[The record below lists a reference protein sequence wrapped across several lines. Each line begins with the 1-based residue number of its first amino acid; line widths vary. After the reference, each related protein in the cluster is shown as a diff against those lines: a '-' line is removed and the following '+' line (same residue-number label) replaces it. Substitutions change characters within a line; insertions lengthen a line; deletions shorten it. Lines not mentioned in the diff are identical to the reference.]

1 MKIDNIM
8 RKRVLLLVVLFVSL
22 ALSAQ
27 DRRPLPTERSRFFN
41 LTADEVK
48 VDTVLPHFGYSY
60 ALGENYRDSIYT
72 VSIVYPEFIDMSPTD
87 VKMYEQVSGK
97 PLPALPEVSQ
107 GIGVNRKRGFYYV
120 DFCPLVYRDGRYQ
133 ILVSFMLKF
142 ESRPRTSSHPSSLI
156 PHPKRAQTRAGEA
169 AGRYATQSVLATGK
183 WAKIRVP
190 ASGVYQLPSSVIQK
204 AGFTDL
210 SKVKIYGYGGNLQRE
225 VLTEADLIAF
235 DDLKEVPTCTVDGR
249 KLFYAKGPVSW
260 TSPTV
265 SRRTRNPY
273 SDYGYYFITQTDAA
287 PATLSEEE
295 FVAAYYPA
303 NDDYHTL
310 YEVDKVA
317 FMQGGRNLY
326 GDKYIYGE
334 EAEEYTISGH
344 PTTTSGTLT
353 VNVAGKGGNKVEV
366 LLNGESLGTV
376 TLPSGSYADSGERS
390 LTKHF
395 DNFKE
400 TNTVSVKSQQG
411 CRLDYISV
419 AWDEPMPAPDLHS
432 ASLPSAEYV
441 YNITNQNHHADGFYD
456 MVIIIPTTQ
465 KLLKQAERIKT
476 FHEQRDG
483 LRVKIVPAD
492 ELYNEFASGTPDAN
506 AYRRYLK
513 MLYDRAE
520 TEADMPKYLLLFG
533 DGLWDNRMLTSGAKG
548 LNPDDFLLCFE
559 SENSFSDT
567 ECYVDDNFYCL
578 LDDGEGGNLTARD
591 MPDMAVGRFPVT
603 EESDAKI
610 IVDKTIAYV
619 QNKNAGGWQNTI
631 MVMGDDGNNNDHMND
646 ANRIAE
652 EVLQNYPGYYVR
664 KVMWDAYPL
673 VSTSA
678 GNTYPDVT
686 RIIKQQ
692 QANGALIMNYS
703 GHGRPDQI
711 SHEKVLLLNDFEQF
725 KNVNM
730 PLWITASCD
739 IMPFD
744 GTHETIG
751 ETSVL
756 SPHGGAV
763 AFFGTCRTVF
773 QSANYQINRAFT
785 QHVLSQDANGKPTTI
800 GEAQRLAKI
809 ELITRGRDLQENKL
823 QYQLLGDP
831 AIALNQPTLD
841 IVVDE
846 INGTPTSSG
855 SLIPLS
861 AGTVAKIKGHVKDAA
876 DFNGLLSAMVRDS
889 RELIT
894 CRLNDTSK
902 DGADTP
908 FTYYDRTKVLFNGND
923 SIRNGQF
930 EIAFAV
936 PMDINYT
943 GEAGLLNLH
952 AVSNDRKSIAHG
964 ACEQFTIGGGDD
976 IDNDNIGPSI
986 FCYLNSPSF
995 TNGGKVNCTPYFVA
1009 QVKDENGINATGNGV
1024 GHDLQ
1029 LIIDGQ
1035 MARTYNLND
1044 YFTFDFGTYMSGQV
1058 GFAIPELEEGEHKLQ
1073 FRAWDI
1079 LNNSSTAELT
1089 FNVVKGLEPNI
1100 FSIGTTNNP
1109 ATTNTTFIINH
1120 DRIGSTMDVEIN
1132 LYDTSG
1138 RQLWRHEENGVS
1150 ADGAYTVDWD
1160 LTVDSGNRLQT
1171 GVYIYRV
1178 GLSTDGSQRAYK
1190 AKKLIVIGNK

>member
-1 MKIDNIM
+1 M
-8 RKRVLLLVVLFVSL
+8 RKLIILLLLGVCLGSQ
-22 ALSAQ
+22 AQ
-27 DRRPLPTERSRFFN
+27 DRRLPQVRPAEVSRFFN

-48 VDTVLPHFGYSY
+48 VDTLMPHFGYSFP
-60 ALGENYRDSIYT
+60 LGENYRDSIYSA
-72 VSIVYPEFIDMSPTD
+72 SIVYPEFIDMSPAD
-87 VKMYEQVSGK
+87 IAFYESVCGK
-97 PLPALPEVSQ
+97 PLPELPEISQ
-107 GIGVNRKRGFYYV
+107 GIGLDRKRASYDV
-120 DFCPLVYRDGRYQ
+120 DFCPLVFRDGRYQ
-133 ILVSFMLKF
+133 ILVSFMLKL
-142 ESRPRTSSHPSSLI
+142 EA
-156 PHPKRAQTRAGEA
+156 KRKAQGARRAKAETRAGDA
-169 AGRYATQSVLATGK
+169 ASRYAAQSVLATGK

-190 ASGVYQLPSSVIQK
+190 SSGVYQLTSAVIQK

-210 SKVKIYGYGGNLQRE
+210 GKVKIYGYGGNLQNE
-225 VLTEADLIAF
+225 VLREEDLIEY

-249 KLFYAKGPVSW
+249 KLFYAKGSVSW
-260 TSPTV
+260 TTKNA

-273 SDYGYYFITQTDAA
+273 SDYGYYFITQSDAA
-287 PATLSEEE
+287 SETLSEEE
-295 FVAAYYPA
+295 FLEAYYPT
-303 NDDYHTL
+303 NDDYHTIF
-310 YEVDKVA
+310 EEDA
-317 FMQGGRNLY
+317 FSYMQGGRNLY
-326 GDKYIYGE
+326 GPKVIYGE
-334 EAEEYTISGH
+334 EAEEFTVAGN
-344 PTTTSGTLT
+344 PNTTSGTIS
-353 VNVAGKGGNKVEV
+353 VNVAGKGGQTVEIS
-366 LLNGESLGTV
+366 LNGEKLGEV
-376 TLPSGSYADSGERS
+376 RLSAGSYDSGGEKT
-390 LTKHF
+390 LTKHV
-395 DNFKE
+395 DNLKE
-400 TNTVSVKSQQG
+400 SNVVSVKAPTSA
-411 CRLDYISV
+411 RLDYISI
-419 AWDEPMPAPDLHS
+419 AWDEPLPAPDLHS
-432 ASLPSAEYV
+432 TSLPAAEYV
-441 YNITNQNHHADGFYD
+441 YNITNQNHHADGFFD

-465 KLLKQAERIKT
+465 KLLKQAERLKT
-476 FHEQRDG
+476 FHEQHDG

-533 DGLWDNRMLTSGAKG
+533 DGLWDNRMLTSHAKG

-559 SENSFSDT
+559 SENSFSET

-591 MPDMAVGRFPVT
+591 KPDMAVGRFPVT
-603 EESDAKI
+603 EEADAKI

-619 QNKNAGGWQNTI
+619 QNKNAGGWQNVI
-631 MVMGDDGNNNDHMND
+631 MVMGDDGNGNAHMND

-652 EVLQNYPGYYVR
+652 EVLENYPGYYVK

-744 GTHETIG
+744 GTYDTIG

-756 SPHGGAV
+756 SPQGGAV

-785 QHVLSQDANGKPTTI
+785 QHVLSQDAGGKSITI

-809 ELITRGRDLQENKL
+809 ELITKGRDLQENKL

-831 AIALNQPTLD
+831 AISLNQPTLD
-841 IVVDE
+841 MVVDE
-846 INGTPTSSG
+846 INGKKVSEG
-855 SLIPLS
+855 Q
-861 AGTVAKIKGHVKDAA
+861 TVALTAGSIATIKGHVK
-876 DFNGLLSAMVRDS
+876 NGETFTGMLSALVRDN
-889 RELIT
+889 REQIT
-894 CRLNDTSK
+894 CRLNDTSS
-902 DGADTP
+902 DGAEDP
-908 FTYYDRTKVLFNGND
+908 FVYYDRTKVLFNGND
-923 SIRNGQF
+923 SVRAGQF
-930 EIAFAV
+930 EISFAV
-936 PMDINYT
+936 PMDINYS
-943 GEAGLLNLH
+943 GETGLLNLH
-952 AVSNDRKSIAHG
+952 AVSNDRKLIAHG
-964 ACEQFTIGGGDD
+964 ACDSFTLGGGDD
-976 IDNDNIGPSI
+976 VANDSIGPSI
-986 FCYLNSPSF
+986 YCYLNSPTF
-995 TNGGKVNCTPYFVA
+995 TNGGRVNSTPYFVA
-1009 QVKDENGINATGNGV
+1009 QVKDEDGINATGNGV
-1024 GHDLQ
+1024 GHDLE

-1035 MARTYNLND
+1035 MSRTYSLND
-1044 YFTFDFGTYMSGQV
+1044 YFSFDFGTYMSGSL
-1058 GFAIPELEEGEHKLQ
+1058 GFSIPELSEGEHRLL

-1109 ATTNTTFIINH
+1109 ARTSTTFIINH
-1120 DRIGSTMDVEIN
+1120 DRMGSTMDVEIN

-1138 RQLWRHEENGVS
+1138 RQLWRHEESGVS
-1150 ADGAYTVDWD
+1150 TDGAYTVDWD
-1160 LTVDSGNRLQT
+1160 LTVDNGNRLQT

-1178 GLSTDGSQRAYK
+1178 GLSTDGSSRAYK
-1190 AKKLIVIGNK
+1190 AKKLIVIGNN